1 MLQAGDNTVNS
12 FPTSQ
17 KWIII
22 TAIVL
27 LAVPPALR
35 AVEESSKT
43 QPHVAL
49 SGHCP
54 VAYQTESK
62 AVKGDPA
69 NSATY
74 QGWVYHCSSPDAKK
88 TFEANPGKYAAQY
101 GELCTTALGGIYG
114 NRLPSDPT
122 VFYVI
127 DGKLYLYSSLRARNA
142 FDRDPPAYIAKAN
155 QLYAIPSYSGF
166 SLPAYQLENKAV
178 KGDPKFTKVFRGLV
192 YHFHSQ
198 EAADA
203 FEKNPER
210 FLPQYGTFCAEG
222 VSRGKRFPAD
232 PANFSVVDGK
242 TYLFF
247 DPKAKAAFDA
257 DSKSLIEKADADWK
271 ANPGPKKEPATQPQP

>member
-1 MLQAGDNTVNS
+1 LKSNIPIKKT
-12 FPTSQ
+12 T
-17 KWIII
+17 I
-22 TAIVL
+22 AIATL
-27 LAVPPALR
+27 LIALPASLR
-35 AVEESSKT
+35 AIEDQARA
-43 QPHVAL
+43 QPHIAL
-49 SGHCP
+49 GGHCP

-88 TFEANPGKYAAQY
+88 TFEANPGKYVAQY

-127 DGKLYLYSSLRARNA
+127 DGKLYLFGSLRARNA
-142 FDRDPPAYIAKAN
+142 FDRDPPAYIAKADK
-155 QLYAIPSYSGF
+155 LFAVPSYSGY
-166 SLPAYQLENKAV
+166 SLSAYQLDNKAV
-178 KGDPKFTKVFRGLV
+178 KGDPKFTNVYQGLV

-203 FEKNPER
+203 FEKDPER
-210 FLPQYGTFCAEG
+210 YFPKYQHFCAEG

-247 DPKAKAAFDA
+247 DPKAKTVFDA
-257 DSKSLIEKADADWK
+257 DPKSMIEKADADWK
-271 ANPGPKKEPATQPQP
+271 ANPGPKKEPATEQP

>member
-1 MLQAGDNTVNS
+1 MPVRKNLIFAMLIMCAPPS
-12 FPTSQ
+12 
-17 KWIII
+17 I
-22 TAIVL
+22 L
-27 LAVPPALR
+27 LAIQDPAKPEPR
-35 AVEESSKT
+35 I
-43 QPHVAL
+43 AL
-49 SGHCP
+49 GGHCP

-62 AVKGDPA
+62 AVKGDPT
-69 NSATY
+69 NSAIY
-74 QGWVYHCSSPDAKK
+74 QGWVYHCSTPDAKK

-155 QLYAIPSYSGF
+155 QLYATPSYSGY
-166 SLPAYQLENKAV
+166 SLAAYQLDNKAI
-178 KGDPKFTKVFRGLV
+178 KGDPKFSKVYQGLV

-203 FEKNPER
+203 FEKSPEQ
-210 FLPQYGTFCAEG
+210 FLPRYGTYCAEG

-247 DPKAKAAFDA
+247 DPKAKSAFDA
-257 DSKSLIEKADADWK
+257 DSKSLIEKAEADWK
-271 ANPGPKKEPATQPQP
+271 ASPGPKKEPATEPQP